1 MNAVL
6 DDVILNDPTISDVW
20 FLKALTFKDSDWNLF
35 SRYEARANEN
45 LENNLGIITKERFEQ
60 LRMAVNEDLVTMK
73 FLNDSKIA
81 FLSVAI
87 DGRMV
92 AHRVPSKTTVTIRVP
107 VETHIVEV
115 SDSETGRIVT
125 RDKMRLVEGR
135 VIRTAGSWLGP
146 FTERVS
152 G

>member
-6 DDVILNDPTISDVW
+6 DDAILNDPTISDVW

-45 LENNLGIITKERFEQ
+45 LENNLGIITKERFEE
-60 LRMAVNEDLVTMK
+60 LRMAVHEDLVTMK
-73 FLNDSKIA
+73 FQNDSKIA

-92 AHRVPSKTTVTIRVP
+92 AHRVPSNTTVTIRVP
-107 VETHIVEV
+107 VESHIVEV

>member
-92 AHRVPSKTTVTIRVP
+92 AHRVPIKTTVTIRVP